1 MSGALSD
8 EEQETFFSL
17 LRRVCEFHVDQ
28 FLSMRVETEPMPFH
42 VDIGLAPLA
51 GDESLYFTVTPDT
64 RLTNQR
70 LGPSIHGHE

>member
-28 FLSMRVETEPMPFH
+28 FIAMRIDTEPMTFY

-51 GDESLYFTVTPDT
+51 GEESLYFAVTSET
-64 RLTNQR
+64 RLANQQ
-70 LGPSIHGHE
+70 LGPPHWRS